1 MNMPMVLSGPTM
13 SSLDLLNVINASRQ
27 EHEQSAIRRNDFHA
41 RVVDELEGEFYETFV
56 IPAGPSGGR
65 PSQGFRLNH
74 DQCLLV
80 SMRESKAVRR
90 SVLEKLKLKEQ
101 PYHLPASMAEALRLA
116 ADQAERIEQ
125 QQREIE
131 HAIATKA
138 QISSS
143 REASVMG
150 KLSAASRK
158 MKQLERELGRNS
170 EEATVTAVE
179 KAMGC
184 KYGKQGFQPLKKWC
198 KANNIVPNKVPC
210 PRYGEVVAWPAMA
223 WMECYRVDLAELF
236 GREDS
241 A

>member
-90 SVLEKLKLKEQ
+90 SVLEKLKLKE
-101 PYHLPASMAEALRLA
+101 
-116 ADQAERIEQ
+116 